1 MFSWK
6 PIYREIADKLPEFA
20 SRNGELVQLMV
31 AMHESGLK
39 VSSVSDR
46 DPEGNAIQLGEV
58 DPFSFLANFNRG
70 VTNDNR
76 TAIIAAIKDAWGL
89 SADFPADYDGL
100 PLMSLQ
106 NSWFMPY
113 REARSDQHV
122 ATLWRFYQHI
132 IGIETID
139 QLDVN
144 LFDLCCRLPRVA
156 PVSLSMGMFWTRPD
170 VWISVDRKNRELAA
184 TQGVNKKIQS
194 GSDYLNWLKQV
205 KSKFHM
211 PTCEFSHEAH
221 LRTLTVDDE
230 EEMTG
235 TCENGPELTSGERN
249 YWLLA
254 PGQGATLWD
263 IWYEHS
269 IGGIGWNEMGNL
281 DEYDSKQAIAEYMPE
296 LSPDSGPVLVA
307 QMLWDFAHVMKQG
320 DVVFAKLGLHKV
332 CGWGIVASDY
342 TYDENKEPFH
352 NLRKIEW
359 KDATEISMPTGIQ
372 LPQRALTRMTGKRQY
387 LQPMADAYEHVPGLP
402 PVGGEACVTGGGT
415 GGDRSAGSPYDFSD
429 AMADLFMPEEKVKQC
444 VELLRHK
451 KNLILQGAPGTGK
464 TFVAKRLAY
473 LLMERKDN
481 SRVQMVQF
489 HQSMSYEDFVQGYK
503 PSSDGKFKLEDGTFH
518 KFVSA
523 AMSKPDV
530 PFVFI
535 IDEINRG
542 NLSKVFGELMML
554 IEPDKRTSDFAIP
567 LSYTTDP
574 GKTFYVP
581 PNVHI
586 IGTMNTADRSLSM
599 VDYALR
605 RRFAFVELEPCFQS
619 PVFAAQLM
627 AVGASVELVAEI
639 RQRMMALNEA
649 IVNDE
654 SNLGKGYQIG
664 HSFFVPSNDQ
674 VADEQWMKQVRM
686 FEIKPLIEEYF
697 CDDPVGRQ
705 KALEIILG

>member
-1 MFSWK
+1 
-6 PIYREIADKLPEFA
+6 
-20 SRNGELVQLMV
+20 
-31 AMHESGLK
+31 
-39 VSSVSDR
+39 
-46 DPEGNAIQLGEV
+46 
-58 DPFSFLANFNRG
+58 
-70 VTNDNR
+70 
-76 TAIIAAIKDAWGL
+76 
-89 SADFPADYDGL
+89 
-100 PLMSLQ
+100 
-106 NSWFMPY
+106 
-113 REARSDQHV
+113 
-122 ATLWRFYQHI
+122 
-132 IGIETID
+132 
-139 QLDVN
+139 
-144 LFDLCCRLPRVA
+144 
-156 PVSLSMGMFWTRPD
+156 MGMFWCRPD
-170 VWISVDRKNRELAA
+170 LWIAVDKKNRAIAA
-184 TQGVNKKIQS
+184 TKGIDFKIKT
-194 GSDYLNWLKQV
+194 GADYLRWLGLV
-205 KSKFHM
+205 KEKF
-211 PTCEFSHEAH
+211 PIATVDFSYQAH
-221 LRTLTVDDE
+221 LEYIATDPGEDE
-230 EEMTG
+230 DENDLGEEI
-235 TCENGPELTSGERN
+235 EERN

-254 PGQGATLWD
+254 PGKGAMQWD
-263 IWYEHS
+263 MWYENS

-281 DEYDSKQAIAEYMPE
+281 DEYDSKKAIADYMPQ
-296 LSPDSGPVLVA
+296 LSPDSGPAHVA
-307 QMLWDFAHVMKQG
+307 QMLWEFSRVMKQG
-320 DVVFAKLGLHKV
+320 DIVFAKLGLHKV
-332 CGWGIVASDY
+332 CGWGIVASGY

-372 LPQRALTRMTGKRQY
+372 LPLKALTRITGKQQY

-402 PVGGEACVTGGGT
+402 PVGGEVRENGGVT
-415 GGDRSAGSPYDFSD
+415 GGDRSAGTPYGLSD

-489 HQSMSYEDFVQGYK
+489 HQSLTYEDFVQGYK
-503 PSSDGKFKLEDGTFH
+503 PSTDGKFKLENGTFH

-523 AMSKPDV
+523 AISKSDV

-554 IEPDKRTSDFAIP
+554 IESDKRTSDFAIP

-574 GKTFYVP
+574 GTTFYVP

-605 RRFAFVELEPCFQS
+605 RRFAFVELESCFQS
-619 PVFAAQLM
+619 PVFAGKLM
-627 AVGASVELVAEI
+627 AAGASAELVAQI
-639 RQRMMALNEA
+639 RQRMSALNQS

-674 VADEQWMKQVRM
+674 VADEQWMKQIMM
-686 FEIKPLIEEYF
+686 FEIKPLIEEYY
-697 CDDPVGRQ
+697 CDDPAGRQ
-705 KALEIILG
+705 AAMQTILG

>member
-6 PIYREIADKLPEFA
+6 PIYREIAEKLPEFA
-20 SRNGELVQLMV
+20 SNNGELVQLMIE
-31 AMHESGLK
+31 MHARGLK
-39 VSSVSDR
+39 VSSVGDR
-46 DPEGNAIQLGEV
+46 DSLGNSIQLEEV

-76 TAIIAAIKDAWGL
+76 TAIISAIKEAWGL
-89 SADFPADYDGL
+89 SADLPADYDGL

-113 REARSDQHV
+113 KESRSSDHV
-122 ATLWRFYQHI
+122 STLWRFYQHI
-132 IGIETID
+132 IGIESPD
-139 QLDVN
+139 HLDVN
-144 LFDLCCRLPRVA
+144 LFDVCCELPRVA
-156 PVSLSMGMFWTRPD
+156 PASLSMGMFWTRPD
-170 VWISVDRKNRELAA
+170 VWISVDKKNRELAA
-184 TQGVNKKIQS
+184 TKGIDKKIQ
-194 GSDYLNWLKQV
+194 GGADYLNWLRQV
-205 KSKFHM
+205 KSRFPV

-230 EEMTG
+230 EEVD
-235 TCENGPELTSGERN
+235 ENSEGRTDLPSGERN

-254 PGQGATLWD
+254 PGQGAALWD
-263 IWYEHS
+263 IWYQHS
-269 IGGIGWNEMGNL
+269 IGGLGWNEMGDL
-281 DEYDSKQAIAEYMPE
+281 TEYDSKQAIADYMPE
-296 LSPDSGPVLVA
+296 LSPHSGPAHVA
-307 QMLWDFAHVMKQG
+307 PMLWEFAHVMKHG

-332 CGWGIVASDY
+332 CGWGVVVGDY
-342 TYDENKEPFH
+342 TYDQNEEPFH

-359 KDATEISMPTGIQ
+359 EDATEISMPIGNQ
-372 LPQRALTRMTGKRQY
+372 LPPRTLTRMTGNHKF
-387 LQPMADAYEHVPGLP
+387 LDAMAKAYKVLPGLQSI
-402 PVGGEACVTGGGT
+402 GGTVDSGGGT
-415 GGDRSAGSPYDFSD
+415 DGDRLAGSPYQLSD
-429 AMADLFMPEEKVKQC
+429 AMVDLFMPEEKVKQC

-451 KNLILQGAPGTGK
+451 KNLVLQGAPGTGK

-473 LLMERKDN
+473 LLMGRKDN

-489 HQSMSYEDFVQGYK
+489 HQSMTYEDFVQGYK
-503 PSSDGKFKLEDGTFH
+503 PATDGGFKLEDGTFH

-523 AMSKPDV
+523 ALAKPDV

-574 GKTFYVP
+574 EVTFYVP
-581 PNVHI
+581 PNVHM

-605 RRFAFVELEPCFQS
+605 RRFAFVELESGFQS
-619 PVFAAQLM
+619 PVFAEHLM
-627 AVGASVELVAEI
+627 AAGASEELVAQI
-639 RQRMMALNEA
+639 RQRMNVLNEA
-649 IVNDE
+649 IASDE

-664 HSFFVPSNDQ
+664 HSFFVPSEEQ
-674 VADEQWMKQVRM
+674 TADERWMKQVMM
-686 FEIKPLIEEYF
+686 FEIKPLIEEYY
-697 CDDPVGRQ
+697 CDDPAGRQ
-705 KALEIILG
+705 AAIETILG

>member
-6 PIYREIADKLPEFA
+6 PIYLEITDNLLKFA
-20 SRNGELVQLMV
+20 SSNGELVHLMV
-31 AMHESGLK
+31 AMHEKGLK
-39 VSSVSDR
+39 VSSVGDR
-46 DPEGNAIQLGEV
+46 DSEGNTIQLEEV

-89 SADFPADYDGL
+89 SADLPTDYDGL

-113 REARSDQHV
+113 KEARSDQHV
-122 ATLWRFYQHI
+122 ATLWKFYLHI
-132 IGIETID
+132 IDIETVE

-144 LFDLCCRLPRVA
+144 LFDLCCSLPRVA
-156 PVSLSMGMFWTRPD
+156 PASLSMGMFWTRPD
-170 VWISVDRKNRELAA
+170 VWISVDKKNRELAA
-184 TQGVNKKIQS
+184 TQGINKKIQC

-205 KSKFHM
+205 KSKFQV
-211 PTCEFSHEAH
+211 PTCVFSHEAH
-221 LRTLTVDDE
+221 LRTLMVDDE
-230 EEMTG
+230 EEM
-235 TCENGPELTSGERN
+235 NGNSDNGQELTSGDRN

-281 DEYDSKQAIAEYMPE
+281 DEYESKQAITDYVPK
-296 LSPDSGPVLVA
+296 LSPDSGPVHVA
-307 QMLWDFAHVMKQG
+307 QMLWEFAHVMKQG

-342 TYDENKEPFH
+342 TYDENQTPFH

-359 KDATEISMPTGIQ
+359 KDATEISMPIGIQ
-372 LPQRALTRMTGKRQY
+372 LPLKALTRITGKQQY

-402 PVGGEACVTGGGT
+402 PVGGQACVNSVGT
-415 GGDRSAGSPYDFSD
+415 GGDRSAGTPYGLPD

-489 HQSMSYEDFVQGYK
+489 HQSMTYEDFVQGYK
-503 PSSDGKFKLEDGTFH
+503 PSTDGKFKLENGTFH

-554 IEPDKRTSDFAIP
+554 IESDKRTSDFAIP

-574 GKTFYVP
+574 GTTFYVP

-605 RRFAFVELEPCFQS
+605 RRFAFVELESCFQS
-619 PVFAAQLM
+619 PVFAGQLM
-627 AVGASVELVAEI
+627 AAGASAELVAQI
-639 RQRMMALNEA
+639 RQSMKSLNES

-674 VADEQWMKQVRM
+674 VADEQWMRQVMM
-686 FEIKPLIEEYF
+686 FEIKPLIEEYY
-697 CDDPVGRQ
+697 CDDPAGRQ
-705 KALEIILG
+705 AAMQIILG